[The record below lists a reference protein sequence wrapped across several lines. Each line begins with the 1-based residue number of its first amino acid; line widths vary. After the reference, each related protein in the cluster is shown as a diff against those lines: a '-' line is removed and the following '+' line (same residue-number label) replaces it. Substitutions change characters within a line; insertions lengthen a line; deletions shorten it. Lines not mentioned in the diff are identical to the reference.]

1 MKASLKPSARILVI
15 RMSSLGDLILATSFL
30 ENLPEH
36 TQVDWIVRSDFEF
49 ALKGHPKI
57 RKLISYSKKTGLTG
71 WLRLVQSLRNEPYV
85 ARVDLHRSL
94 RSRIA
99 FLMFRI
105 QDLTKF
111 RRIRHFRISKER
123 LRTGIYFLLKAA
135 TPQLIL
141 PTPYWLRFGR
151 LAKKLLPSRAS
162 DGTALLPPSYLPIL
176 QASGHDERHVL
187 SEYDLFPGK
196 YFVVMPAA
204 SFRTKEW
211 SPVCYREL
219 IQSHFSGQ
227 TPVIVGRESD
237 LACRELR
244 AELKRAK
251 IFYKDALSEP
261 DFKKTAILLKHS
273 QFYVGSDTG
282 LAHLAEAV
290 GTQSFVIF
298 GPTRPDL
305 GFGPWRAESKKIF
318 LPLAC
323 SPCSKDGKFCYRFFS
338 PYACLKE
345 LKVSEVKRQ
354 IIPS

>member
-1 MKASLKPSARILVI
+1 MRRNSKPSARILVI

-30 ENLPEH
+30 ENLPDPI
-36 TQVDWIVRSDFEF
+36 QVDWIVRSDFEF

-57 RKLISYSKKTGLTG
+57 RRLISYSKNTGLKG
-71 WLRLVQSLRNEPYV
+71 WLRLVFSLSSEPYA

-99 FLMFRI
+99 FLIFRFH
-105 QDLTKF
+105 DLVKF
-111 RRIRHFRISKER
+111 RRTKHMRVSKQR
-123 LRTGIYFLLKAA
+123 VRTGIYFLLKAL
-135 TPQLIL
+135 TPQFIL
-141 PTPYWLRFGR
+141 PTPYWLRFGQ
-151 LAKKLLPSRAS
+151 LAKKIEPRSES
-162 DGTALLPPSYLPIL
+162 GGTAVLPPSYLPIL
-176 QASGHDERHVL
+176 QASGHNERLVL

-211 SPVCYREL
+211 SPGRYCEL
-219 IQSHFSGQ
+219 IASHFREQ

-244 AELKRAK
+244 EELRRAN

-273 QFYVGSDTG
+273 QFYIGSDTG

-290 GTQSFVIF
+290 GTRSLVIF

-318 LPLAC
+318 LSLAC
-323 SPCSKDGKFCYRFFS
+323 SPCSKDGKFCYRFFA
-338 PYACLKE
+338 PYACLND
-345 LKVSEVKRQ
+345 LKVSEVQRR
-354 IIPS
+354 ILS